1 MLNRKGNR
9 SFRPGRASSLGE
21 DAPLSLKGSKVHRV
35 NESTLTVGELC
46 ALIRAVLAET
56 MPDDFWVEGE
66 ISGLRR
72 ARNGHVYF
80 DLIEPSEG
88 PGASPAATLPVVLFR
103 DTRDRVNRLLKRHG
117 DPIRMSD
124 GVSVRTQGRVDY
136 YPPSGRVQ
144 LRMSSIDPTFTL
156 GRLTAHRDALL
167 AALSAEGVLRANAAR
182 RWAPVPLRVG
192 LVTSVGSAA
201 HADISR
207 VLEQSGFAFTVVEVD
222 TPVQGAGAE
231 APVAAAIRAA
241 DSAEVD
247 VLLVARGGGSKT
259 DLAVFDHERVARA
272 ITSARA
278 PVVTGIGHDIDRS
291 VADEVAHTSTTTPT
305 AAAQFVVGRVE
316 DWLDRLSDHETQLV
330 AAGRR
335 ALQRADQRL
344 ETVRSGVAV
353 SARNVADRS
362 DGQLMSSCGRLVRAA
377 HSAQRRALGQIAR
390 SVARLEVAQ
399 RHGLTVAERR
409 VDAAAAQVRALDPAL
424 ALARGWSITRDSDG
438 RVVRSAAA
446 VEPGDIVTT
455 QLADGVLT
463 STITARPPTARPRA
477 ARPKRANTD
486 HSNTSG
492 TPEETT

>member
-1 MLNRKGNR
+1 MNQ
-9 SFRPGRASSLGE
+9 
-21 DAPLSLKGSKVHRV
+21 
-35 NESTLTVGELC
+35 STLTVGELC
-46 ALIRAVLAET
+46 TLIRAVIEET

-66 ISGLRR
+66 ISGLHR

-80 DLIEPSEG
+80 DLIEPGED

-124 GVSVRTQGRVDY
+124 GVSVRIQGRVDY

-182 RWAPVPLRVG
+182 SLVPVPLRVG

-201 HADISR
+201 YADISKVFER
-207 VLEQSGFAFTVVEVD
+207 SGFAFTVVEVD
-222 TPVQGAGAE
+222 TPVQGAGVE
-231 APVAAAIRAA
+231 VQVAAAIRAA
-241 DSAEVD
+241 DSAGVD

-272 ITSARA
+272 ITSARV

-316 DWLDRLSDHETQLV
+316 DWLDRLADRETHLV

-335 ALQRADQRL
+335 AVQRAEQRL

-353 SARNVADRS
+353 LTRNVLDRS
-362 DGQLMSSCGRLVRAA
+362 DRQLTSRCGRLVRTAR
-377 HSAQRRALGQIAR
+377 SVERRALGQIAR
-390 SVARLEVAQ
+390 GVARLEVAQ

-409 VDAAAAQVRALDPAL
+409 VDAAAAQVRALDPAG
-424 ALARGWSITRDSDG
+424 ALARGWSITRDGDG

-446 VEPGDIVTT
+446 VEPGDAVTT
-455 QLADGVLT
+455 QLVDGVLT
-463 STITARPPTARPRA
+463 STITARTHAARAHA
-477 ARPKRANTD
+477 ARPQHANTD
-486 HSNTSG
+486 HRNTSG
-492 TPEETT
+492 TSEETT